1 MMRHGRFEESM
12 STLLRDY
19 GESVS
24 FDWRLY
30 RHDVR
35 GSIAHAGALRKA
47 GFLTGEEYEDI
58 EAGLKEIG
66 AEIDAGKFAF
76 SKDLEDIHMNIEKE
90 LTRRIGDAG
99 AKLHTAR
106 SRNDQVATDFRLYL
120 KEEGV
125 LIEEGIRVLQRAL
138 VGLASANEG
147 VLMPGYTHLQRG
159 QPVPVAHHLLAYVEM
174 LQRDCGRLADTV
186 ERMDELPLGS
196 GAWPD
201 PRWYL
206 TGRGS
211 ARELG
216 FARVTQNSLDA
227 VSDRDFA
234 LELLSALA
242 ILGMH
247 LSRLSEDVVLWTTT
261 EFGFARLSD
270 RHATGSSLMPQKKNP
285 DIAELTRGKTG
296 RLYGNLFRLLTV
308 LKGLPMTY
316 NRDLQEDKEAVFDSV
331 DTARMA
337 LAVTAEMMEALE
349 FNRGAVTSAAADP
362 SLLATDLADELVR
375 HQVPFR
381 KAHDIV
387 GKLAAES
394 ARTGVSLEKLP
405 GELIRELCPEL
416 LPNWASLFDPVRSM
430 KARGAIGARSR
441 TGSPSVLPTGRRCW
455 PDPAPKNRHHGSEVG
470 FLLPRN
476 GGRRQAVSRPPR
488 RSPGDADPHGGGS
501 GRGHGRGFLLPRI
514 MATIVQ
520 RPLVAVDP
528 DRVSSIQSLGVADSM
543 TISLELP
550 STPG

>member
-1 MMRHGRFEESM
+1 MRHGRFEESM

-19 GESVS
+19 GESIS
-24 FDWRLY
+24 YDWRLY
-30 RHDVR
+30 RHDIR
-35 GSIAHAGALRKA
+35 GSIAHASALKNA
-47 GFLTGEEYEDI
+47 GFLLPKEFDAI

-66 AEIDAGKFAF
+66 AEIEAGKFTF

-120 KEEGV
+120 KEETA
-125 LIEEGIRVLQRAL
+125 LIEEGIRNLQRVL
-138 VGLASANEG
+138 VGLASANES

-174 LQRDCGRLADTV
+174 LERDHGRLADAA

-196 GAWPD
+196 GA
-201 PRWYL
+201 L
-206 TGRGS
+206 AGS
-211 ARELG
+211 TLVLDRESMARELG
-216 FARVTQNSLDA
+216 FIRVTQNSLDG

-261 EFGFARLSD
+261 EFGFAKLSD
-270 RHATGSSLMPQKKNP
+270 RHTTGSSLMPQKKNP

-316 NRDLQEDKEAVFDSV
+316 NRDLQEDKEAVFDSI

-337 LAVTAEMMEALE
+337 LAVTAEMMEALVI
-349 FNRGAVTSAAADP
+349 NREAANRAAGDP
-362 SLLATDLADELVR
+362 ALLATDLADELVR
-375 HQVPFR
+375 HQIPFR
-381 KAHDIV
+381 RAHDIV

-394 ARTGVSLEKLP
+394 VRTGVPLDKLP
-405 GELIRELCPEL
+405 EELISELCPEL
-416 LPNWASLFDPVRSM
+416 LATWASLFDPVRSM
-430 KARGAIGARSR
+430 KARGAVGA
-441 TGSPSVLPTGRRCW
+441 PS
-455 PDPAPKNRHHGSEVG
+455 
-470 FLLPRN
+470 
-476 GGRRQAVSRPPR
+476 
-488 RSPGDADPHGGGS
+488 
-501 GRGHGRGFLLPRI
+501 
-514 MATIVQ
+514 
-520 RPLVAVDP
+520 P
-528 DRVSSIQSLGVADSM
+528 DRVAERLSHWKKVLA
-543 TISLELP
+543 
-550 STPG
+550 